1 MSSMPVIFLT
11 GPTAVGKTKLAISL
25 TEKLEVDLINV
36 DAVQVYRGLDIG
48 TGKPRSEIL
57 DQYPHELVDIREPS
71 DIFSAGEFCRES
83 VRSIQKI
90 HQEKKIPLLV
100 GGTMFYFDALTNG
113 LGRNVDVDQRFRLKI
128 QSEAELVG
136 WDTMHKRLNDL
147 APEIAIKIHPND
159 RQRIQRGLEV
169 CRDSKNSTSSFDNG
183 SMLEIP
189 IENQIIRLGLALAD
203 RSRLHARIQQRVDK
217 MLEAGLVAEVQN
229 LLAKGFDPEL
239 PSLRSLGYRQVCQYL
254 KGELDYDSMRTRMI
268 VATRQFAK
276 RQYTWMRNTPNTVWF
291 NGDDKQVSHNVVRY
305 LLLALTLKQKKQQL
319 K

>member
-11 GPTAVGKTKLAISL
+11 GPTAVGKTELAISL

-113 LGRNVDVDQRFRLKI
+113 LGRNVDADQRFRLKI

-136 WDTMHKRLNDL
+136 WDAMHKRLNDL

-169 CRDSKNSTSSFDNG
+169 CRDSRNSTSSFDNG

-254 KGELDYDSMRTRMI
+254 KGEFDYDSMRTRMI

-291 NGDDKQVSHNVVRY
+291 NGDDKQVSRNVVRY
-305 LLLALTLKQKKQQL
+305 LLLALTLKQKL
-319 K
+319 